1 MKRKVVMKN
10 LFLAVSLASVA
21 FAQLEEKS
29 TEHRTFTGT
38 RELIIDNVNGAIE
51 VTASTGGSV
60 EMDIEKTLRG
70 ASQDRL
76 TIAKREIS
84 LALLQEGGLVRLMVD
99 GPFRCHC
106 ADNSI
111 NFRGGPLYE
120 FNYDFR
126 IRVPRNISLELKTV
140 NHSHISVEGTSGDF
154 KIGNVNGGIEM
165 RDVEG
170 AGSVHTV
177 NGPVKVT
184 FARNPAG
191 ATSFKSVNGTL
202 DITFRGGLNADVKMK
217 TFNGGMYTDFP
228 VTALPVASMQ
238 PERRDKG
245 FVWKSNR
252 MTGVRIG
259 TGGPELNF
267 DTLNG
272 DVLIKNREK

>member
-1 MKRKVVMKN
+1 MRIVLLM
-10 LFLAVSLASVA
+10 FTAAAA
-21 FAQLEEKS
+21 FGQLEEKS
-29 TEHRTFTGT
+29 TEHRTFAGA
-38 RELIIDNVNGAIE
+38 RELIIDNVNGSIE
-51 VTASTGGSV
+51 VTASTGGPV

-70 ASQDRL
+70 ASQDRMN
-76 TIAKREIS
+76 IAKRELS

-111 NFRGGPLYE
+111 NFRGGQLYE
-120 FNYDFR
+120 FSYDFK
-126 IRVPRNISLELKTV
+126 IRVPRNTGLELKTV
-140 NHSHISVEGTSGDF
+140 NHSHITVEGTSGDF
-154 KIGNVNGGIEM
+154 KISNVNGGIEM
-165 RDVEG
+165 REVEG

-184 FARNPAG
+184 FARNPTA

-228 VTALPVASMQ
+228 VAALPVSSVQ
-238 PERRDKG
+238 PERRNGG
-245 FVWKSNR
+245 FVWKTNR

-259 TGGPELNF
+259 SGGPELSF

>member
-1 MKRKVVMKN
+1 MKS
-10 LFLAVSLASVA
+10 LILALSLASLA
-21 FAQLEEKS
+21 LAQLEEKS
-29 TEHRTFTGT
+29 TEHRTYAGT
-38 RELIIDNVNGAIE
+38 RELIIDNINGAIE
-51 VTASTGGSV
+51 VTASTGGTV

-76 TIAKREIS
+76 TIAKREVS

-106 ADNSI
+106 ADNST
-111 NFRGGPLYE
+111 NFRGGELYE
-120 FNYDFR
+120 FNYDFK

-140 NHSHISVEGTSGDF
+140 NRSHISVEGTSGNF
-154 KIGNVNGGIEM
+154 KISNVNGGIEM

-184 FARNPAG
+184 FARNPVG
-191 ATSFKSVNGTL
+191 ATSFKSVNGAL
-202 DITFRGGLNADVKMK
+202 DITFRAGLNADVKMK

-228 VTALPVASMQ
+228 VTALPVASIQ
-238 PERRDKG
+238 PERREKG

-259 TGGPELNF
+259 SGGPELSF

>member
-1 MKRKVVMKN
+1 MRIALLVCA
-10 LFLAVSLASVA
+10 AVTA
-21 FAQLEEKS
+21 FGQLEEKS
-29 TEHRTFTGT
+29 TEHRTFAGT
-38 RELIIDNVNGAIE
+38 RELIIDYINGAIE
-51 VTASTGGSV
+51 VSASTGGAV

-70 ASQDRL
+70 VSQDRMN
-76 TIAKREIS
+76 IAKREVS

-106 ADNSI
+106 SDNSI
-111 NFRGGPLYE
+111 NFRGGQLYE
-120 FNYDFR
+120 FNYDFK
-126 IRVPRNISLELKTV
+126 IRVPRNIGLELKTV
-140 NHSHISVEGTSGDF
+140 NHSQITVEGTSGEF
-154 KIGNVNGGIEM
+154 KISNVNGGIEM
-165 RDVEG
+165 REVEG

-184 FARNPAG
+184 FSRNPTG

-202 DITFRGGLNADVKMK
+202 DISFRSGLNADVKMK
-217 TFNGGMYTDFP
+217 TFNGGMFTDFP
-228 VTALPVASMQ
+228 VTTLPVASMQ
-238 PERRDKG
+238 PERRNGG

-259 TGGPELNF
+259 SGGPELSF